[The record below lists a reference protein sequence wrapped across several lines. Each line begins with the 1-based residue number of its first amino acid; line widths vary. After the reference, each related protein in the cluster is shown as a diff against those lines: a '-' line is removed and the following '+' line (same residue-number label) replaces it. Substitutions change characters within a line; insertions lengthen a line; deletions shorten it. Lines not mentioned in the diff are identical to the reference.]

1 MSTSRTRSGGVHR
14 CERIAPATA
23 LLLLAGGTVL
33 ISPCVPGS
41 PELLELVLGDDVNNR
56 ARLRRFVTAAQIDRI
71 KTEPKTT
78 SVDGRPES
86 AARLRGSIRSAIT
99 LHHQNDP
106 ETQKLNPWD
115 SDIER
120 HSTPHRA

>member
-1 MSTSRTRSGGVHR
+1 MSTSQTRSGGVHR
-14 CERIAPATA
+14 SECVAPATA

-56 ARLRRFVTAAQIDRI
+56 VRLRRFVTGAQIDRI

-86 AARLRGSIRSAIT
+86 AAHLRGSIRSAIT

-106 ETQKLNPWD
+106 ETQILNPGD